1 MALSLVTSA
10 TRRTSL
16 LGGGPAL
23 PLCLLLLSPGEFLQ
37 GLHFLFEL
45 GTGLLALTAFDG
57 LVLVLEFVEFKLEDI
72 GEVIRSLAT
81 TTTAAT
87 ATTLLPLTD
96 LYLITLLGLL
106 EILKRFQLG

>member
-81 TTTAAT
+81 TTTATAT
-87 ATTLLPLTD
+87 AALLPLTD

>member
-1 MALSLVTSA
+1 MTLSLVTSA
-10 TRRTSL
+10 ARRTSL

-72 GEVIRSLAT
+72 GEVVRSLAT
-81 TTTAAT
+81 TTTTTAAT
-87 ATTLLPLTD
+87 ALLPLTD
-96 LYLITLLGLL
+96 LYLITLLGLM

>member
-1 MALSLVTSA
+1 M
-10 TRRTSL
+10 
-16 LGGGPAL
+16 

-72 GEVIRSLAT
+72 GEVVRSLAT
-81 TTTAAT
+81 TTTTTTAA
-87 ATTLLPLTD
+87 AALLPLTD
-96 LYLITLLGLL
+96 LYLITLLGLM

>member
-1 MALSLVTSA
+1 MTLSLVTSA
-10 TRRTSL
+10 ARRTSL

-81 TTTAAT
+81 TTTAA
-87 ATTLLPLTD
+87 AAALLPLTD

>member
-1 MALSLVTSA
+1 MTLSLVTSA
-10 TRRTSL
+10 ARRTSL

-81 TTTAAT
+81 TTTTAA
-87 ATTLLPLTD
+87 AAALLPLTD
-96 LYLITLLGLL
+96 LYLITLLGLM